1 MMEKYILISNYAN
14 DNVVYAFSSDLE
26 EVQENL
32 NQDLL
37 KFFEW
42 SYENYTI
49 QNPKS
54 RQMSLYIPWE
64 KYHKRLLQ
72 HCEEELKANKLET
85 VLGKEID
92 SKLGSKLSS

>member
-54 RQMSLYIPWE
+54 RQISLYSSGKIP
-64 KYHKRLLQ
+64 
-72 HCEEELKANKLET
+72 
-85 VLGKEID
+85 
-92 SKLGSKLSS
+92 

>member
-1 MMEKYILISNYAN
+1 MMEKHILISNYAN

-26 EVQENL
+26 EVHENL

-42 SYENYTI
+42 LYENYVI

-54 RQMSLYIPWE
+54 RQMSLYSWE
-64 KYHKRLLQ
+64 K
-72 HCEEELKANKLET
+72 
-85 VLGKEID
+85 IP
-92 SKLGSKLSS
+92 

>member
-14 DNVVYAFSSDLE
+14 DNVAYAFSSDLE
-26 EVQENL
+26 EVHENL
-32 NQDLL
+32 NQDPL

-42 SYENYTI
+42 SYENCTI

>member
-14 DNVVYAFSSDLE
+14 DNVVYAFSLDLE
-26 EVQENL
+26 EVHENL
-32 NQDLL
+32 NQELL

-42 SYENYTI
+42 WYENYTI

-54 RQMSLYIPWE
+54 RQMPQYIPWE

-72 HCEEELKANKLET
+72 YCGEDLKANKLET